1 MIPLYRPYHPRW
13 HRERMPIFWWIR
25 KGSYVRFIA
34 RELTSVAVGW
44 TALALVGLVAAVG
57 RGEPAYRRFLELL
70 ASPWAIALH
79 VLVLAAL
86 MFHTVTWLNL
96 APQAM
101 VVKLR
106 GRRLPDA
113 AVVAAHY
120 GAWLALTAAIVFL
133 VAGA

>member
-1 MIPLYRPYHPRW
+1 MARPTR
-13 HRERMPIFWWIR
+13 R
-25 KGSYVRFIA
+25 RFLQA
-34 RELTSVAVGW
+34 GCTSW
-44 TALALVGLVAAVG
+44 TALVLVGLVAAVG
-57 RGEPAYRRFLELL
+57 RGEPAYRRFLELV

-86 MFHTVTWLNL
+86 LFHTVTWLNL

-120 GAWLALTAAIVFL
+120 GAWLALSAAIVFL
-133 VAGA
+133 VVGA